1 MERAAF
7 GADDKRHASGRPKRG
22 SKTNKG
28 GPSAPLSLLMMC
40 GCQLAGGRR
49 REWDEECARVGAD
62 DVVVIVVDVAVAE
75 ALSVR
80 RKQCKEFVFLLPAPV
95 PVAPLLPTNHVRSTG
110 SVHLDSHED
119 AVSFSPTISANSI
132 NGNVLTRSRLSLSL
146 AASLRR
152 CGRQTA

>member
-1 MERAAF
+1 MISDTRAEGQSEAQ
-7 GADDKRHASGRPKRG
+7 KPTKV
-22 SKTNKG
+22 
-28 GPSAPLSLLMMC
+28 APLPLCPSVSAHDVWMPT
-40 GCQLAGGRR
+40 G
-49 REWDEECARVGAD
+49 REWEEECARVGAD
-62 DVVVIVVDVAVAE
+62 DVVVIVVAV

-95 PVAPLLPTNHVRSTG
+95 PVAALLPTNHVRSTG
-110 SVHLDSHED
+110 GVHLDSHED
-119 AVSFSPTISANSI
+119 AVFPSPTISDNSI

>member
-28 GPSAPLSLLMMC
+28 GPSAPLPSVSADDVWMPT
-40 GCQLAGGRR
+40 G
-49 REWDEECARVGAD
+49 REWEEECARVGAD
-62 DVVVIVVDVAVAE
+62 DVVVIVVDVAVAV

-95 PVAPLLPTNHVRSTG
+95 PVAALLPTNHVRSTG
-110 SVHLDSHED
+110 GVHLDSHED
-119 AVSFSPTISANSI
+119 AVFPSPTISDNSI